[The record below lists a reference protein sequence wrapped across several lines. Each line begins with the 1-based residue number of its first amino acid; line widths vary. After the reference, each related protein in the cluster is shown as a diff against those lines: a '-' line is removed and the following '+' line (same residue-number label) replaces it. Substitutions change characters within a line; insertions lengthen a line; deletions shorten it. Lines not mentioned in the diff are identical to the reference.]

1 VINPNKQK
9 RLDEEDRAL
18 QGEREDQHTSIDAG
32 RASSKKKT
40 KVIITSILIGLIII
54 IGLPLT
60 IRAMTP
66 GKWDGF
72 AQCLTEKGVVM
83 QGEDWCQYTNAQKG
97 MFGKSFKYVTY
108 QIKED
113 LVYRPTWIIDGKKY
127 EKVQSFERLRDLT
140 GCDFQK

>member
-1 VINPNKQK
+1 MIV
-9 RLDEEDRAL
+9 A
-18 QGEREDQHTSIDAG
+18 SI
-32 RASSKKKT
+32 
-40 KVIITSILIGLIII
+40 IIGLIII

-60 IRAMTP
+60 IRAVTP
-66 GKWDGF
+66 GKWDHF

-97 MFGKSFKYVTY
+97 MFGKSFKYIDY

-113 LVYRPTWIIDGKKY
+113 LVLRPTWIIDGEKY